1 MHGIWELHALRGFG
15 HMLQLKSYKCCL
27 AAVYEEQSEKMFQL
41 ASVYLLR
48 FKKTTS
54 RNISLDV

>member
-27 AAVYEEQSEKMFQL
+27 AAVYEERSEKMFQL

-48 FKKTTS
+48 F
-54 RNISLDV
+54 